1 MSGSTTQHTETTGR
15 PQPTRNTGQKIAYA
29 FGNLG
34 QAAFYNTM
42 STFFITFVTTALFI
56 DVDKTLAKRLI
67 AVITGLVVVIRIAE
81 IFLDPLLGNLVDNT
95 NTRWGRFRPWQFIG
109 GIVPGILLIM
119 VFTGLFGLVDVNT
132 GVFMVLFV
140 IVFILLDVIY
150 SLRDISYWG
159 MIPAIS
165 SDSHERSTYTALGA
179 FTGSIGYNGVTVIVV
194 PVVSWFTWKF
204 TGQWEQG
211 RTGWAAFAIII
222 AVLGLL
228 TAWSVA
234 FGTRENQG
242 GLRAKAEANGNPIE
256 AFKAIAQNDQLLWVA
271 LSYLLY
277 SVANV
282 ATTGVLFYQFK
293 YVLGAPDSF
302 SIAGIIPVITG
313 LGTTPLYPVLNRRI
327 PRRWL
332 YTAGMALMIAGYTL
346 FIIAPMNLPVVIVAL
361 VLFYLPAQTIQM
373 TAILSMTDSIEYGQ
387 LKTGKRN
394 EAVTLSVRP
403 MLDKIAGALSNGI
416 VGFVVVAAGMVG
428 NATAADMTAKDITI
442 FKTFAFMIPL
452 VCIVLGLIVFAIFVK
467 IDEKAHA
474 RLVAKLTEN
483 LATAG
488 DGGGNDDGVG
498 VGVGVGV
505 GDNGEHNGGHA
516 SIASEDSALAEYG
529 PELAKRVLLGK

>member
-1 MSGSTTQHTETTGR
+1 MSGSTTQHTEMTGR
-15 PQPTRNTGQKIAYA
+15 PQPARNTGQKIAYA
-29 FGNLG
+29 LGNLG

-42 STFFITFVTTALFI
+42 STYFTAFVTTALFI
-56 DVDKTLAKRLI
+56 NVDKTLAARLI

-165 SDSHERSTYTALGA
+165 SDSHERSTYTALGS

-242 GLRAKAEANGNPIE
+242 ELRAKAEANGNPIE
-256 AFKAIAQNDQLLWVA
+256 AFKVIAQNDQLLRVA

-282 ATTGVLFYQFK
+282 ATTGVLFYQFT
-293 YVLGAPDSF
+293 YVLDAPKSF
-302 SIAGIIPVITG
+302 PIAGVIPVITG
-313 LGTTPLYPVLNRRI
+313 LVTAPLYPVLNRCI

-361 VLFYLPAQTIQM
+361 VLFSLPAQTIQM

-403 MLDKIAGALSNGI
+403 MLDKIAGALSVGT
-416 VGFVVVAAGMVG
+416 VGFVAVAAGMVG
-428 NATAADMTAKDITI
+428 NAKAADMTAANIRT
-442 FKTFAFMIPL
+442 FKTFAYYLPL
-452 VCIVLGLIVFAIFVK
+452 AGIVASLVVFLLTVK
-467 IDEKAHA
+467 IDENMHA
-474 RLVAKLTEN
+474 RIVEQLEERL
-483 LATAG
+483 
-488 DGGGNDDGVG
+488 
-498 VGVGVGV
+498 
-505 GDNGEHNGGHA
+505 
-516 SIASEDSALAEYG
+516 ASEEAD
-529 PELAKRVLLGK
+529 KQ

>member
-234 FGTRENQG
+234 FGTRENKAG
-242 GLRAKAEANGNPIE
+242 CAPRPRPTATPSRRSRPSPRTTSSCGWPSAICCTPWPTSPPPACFFISSSTCSELRTASPSPASSRSSP
-256 AFKAIAQNDQLLWVA
+256 DW
-271 LSYLLY
+271 
-277 SVANV
+277 
-282 ATTGVLFYQFK
+282 
-293 YVLGAPDSF
+293 APRPSTRC
-302 SIAGIIPVITG
+302 S
-313 LGTTPLYPVLNRRI
+313 
-327 PRRWL
+327 
-332 YTAGMALMIAGYTL
+332 TAA
-346 FIIAPMNLPVVIVAL
+346 
-361 VLFYLPAQTIQM
+361 
-373 TAILSMTDSIEYGQ
+373 S
-387 LKTGKRN
+387 R
-394 EAVTLSVRP
+394 
-403 MLDKIAGALSNGI
+403 
-416 VGFVVVAAGMVG
+416 AAGCTPP
-428 NATAADMTAKDITI
+428 AW
-442 FKTFAFMIPL
+442 
-452 VCIVLGLIVFAIFVK
+452 
-467 IDEKAHA
+467 
-474 RLVAKLTEN
+474 R
-483 LATAG
+483 
-488 DGGGNDDGVG
+488 
-498 VGVGVGV
+498 
-505 GDNGEHNGGHA
+505 
-516 SIASEDSALAEYG
+516 S
-529 PELAKRVLLGK
+529 